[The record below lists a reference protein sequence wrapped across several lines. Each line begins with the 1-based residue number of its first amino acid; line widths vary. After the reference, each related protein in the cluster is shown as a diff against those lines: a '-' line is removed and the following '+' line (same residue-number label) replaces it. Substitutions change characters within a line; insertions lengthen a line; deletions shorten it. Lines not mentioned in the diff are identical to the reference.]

1 MTAVCADP
9 RETIGAVSDKQ
20 WSRIEMDEHTAVTPL
35 LSFVG
40 SSLPTVKLF
49 KLSCTFSRGPL
60 SSCSSSLGSS
70 GCSIS
75 RLLAVTSGTVSI
87 SFFTATGTSAA
98 AGAGAGVGV
107 APGEGVDIGA
117 GLGSSLGSSLTGAG
131 AGEGVDEGAETWE
144 GAGAG
149 AEEVGVGTVSLEALT
164 PPVSRSTT
172 LGLTF
177 LPANQSAA
185 VWAGST
191 ELAGGKILYY
201 HMSIYFLDMFW
212 FVFLGGREKG
222 LLRLERL
229 GLSGDDE
236 TQGLDASAGELV
248 NTGNL
253 MFLRVESSA
262 REKGHTTFYN

>member
-1 MTAVCADP
+1 MRAAYADP
-9 RETIGAVSDKQ
+9 SETVGAVSDKQ

-35 LSFVG
+35 LSSVG

-49 KLSCTFSRGPL
+49 KLSCTFSRGLL

-75 RLLAVTSGTVSI
+75 RPLAVTSGTVSI

-98 AGAGAGVGV
+98 AGAGVGM
-107 APGEGVDIGA
+107 ALGEGVEIGA
-117 GLGSSLGSSLTGAG
+117 GLGSSLGSSLIGAG
-131 AGEGVDEGAETWE
+131 AGEGVDEGAETW
-144 GAGAG
+144 AGAG
-149 AEEVGVGTVSLEALT
+149 AEAEEVGVRTVSLEALT

-201 HMSIYFLDMFW
+201 HEYLFSRHVLVRFLE
-212 FVFLGGREKG
+212 GEGKG
-222 LLRLERL
+222 AYSDWKDSDFRGTMKLK
-229 GLSGDDE
+229 GS
-236 TQGLDASAGELV
+236 THPP
-248 NTGNL
+248 
-253 MFLRVESSA
+253 ESL
-262 REKGHTTFYN
+262 

>member
-1 MTAVCADP
+1 
-9 RETIGAVSDKQ
+9 
-20 WSRIEMDEHTAVTPL
+20 MDEHTAVTPL